1 MLNLNHNVESHKYL
15 EVIRGSDT
23 EILLYSDDG
32 STIKKEVHTFKTV
45 TSADAIGM
53 LEKGMVIETV
63 TNYTA
68 SGTWEQRYELDY
80 VDDAVQVTEEPINTP
95 TPETDNTQAGEEESI
110 EPVEE

>member
-1 MLNLNHNVESHKYL
+1 MLSLNHNVESHKYL

-32 STIKKEVHTFKTV
+32 STIKKEVHTFKAV

-53 LEKGMVIETV
+53 LEKGMIIETV

-80 VDDAVQVTEEPINTP
+80 IDDAASSTEEPVNDQA
-95 TPETDNTQAGEEESI
+95 PEADNTQAGEEESI

>member
-1 MLNLNHNVESHKYL
+1 MLNLNYNVESHKYL

-53 LEKGMVIETV
+53 LEKGMVVETI

-68 SGTWEQRYELDY
+68 FGTWEQRYELDY
-80 VDDAVQVTEEPINTP
+80 VDDAVQVTEEPANVPNT
-95 TPETDNTQAGEEESI
+95 EDNNQPADEEEPI
-110 EPVEE
+110 ETIAE

>member
-32 STIKKEVHTFKTV
+32 STIKKAV

-80 VDDAVQVTEEPINTP
+80 IDDAAPSTDEPVNVQIPEADDTAAEPTEETSDPAS
-95 TPETDNTQAGEEESI
+95 E
-110 EPVEE
+110 

>member
-53 LEKGMVIETV
+53 LEKGMIIETV

-80 VDDAVQVTEEPINTP
+80 IDDAAPSTEEPVNDQA
-95 TPETDNTQAGEEESI
+95 PEANNTQSGEEESI